1 MVAKQMWL
9 MVGLISC
16 SFAAQAADI
25 SCRVVGVADGDTVTC
40 LTPEKR
46 QIKVRLAQIDA
57 PEKDQAFGQKS
68 KQALSDLVYG
78 KQVTLQPETTD
89 KYGRTVA
96 KIIVG
101 GQDANLAQVK
111 SGMAWVY
118 TQYAR
123 DQNYFTAEKASR
135 ASRVGLWSDPNP
147 IEPSKWRHGGAVAS
161 KAEPQDPIIKAANKQ
176 SQGSK
181 YSCGGK
187 RVCGQMNSCDE
198 AYFYLKECGL
208 GRLDRDKDGI
218 PCESICG
225 G

>member
-1 MVAKQMWL
+1 MKLIPFL
-9 MVGLISC
+9 MTVL
-16 SFAAQAADI
+16 AANAAMAADI
-25 SCRVVGVADGDTVTC
+25 SCRVVGVSDGDTVTC
-40 LTPEKR
+40 LTAEKQ

-96 KIIVG
+96 RVVVG
-101 GQDANLAQVK
+101 GVDANLAQVNA
-111 SGMAWVY
+111 GMAWVY

-123 DQNYFTAEKASR
+123 EQSYFATEKQAR
-135 ASRVGLWSDPNP
+135 ANRSGLWSDPNP
-147 IEPSKWRHGGAVAS
+147 IEPSKWRHGGATA
-161 KAEPQDPIIKAANKQ
+161 KAVVPQDPIIKAANKQ
-176 SQGSK
+176 AGK
-181 YSCGGK
+181 YSCSK
-187 RVCGQMNSCDE
+187 TVCRQMNSCDE

-208 GRLDRDKDGI
+208 DRLDRDKDGI

>member
-1 MVAKQMWL
+1 MKLAPFLVAL
-9 MVGLISC
+9 L
-16 SFAAQAADI
+16 AANVAMAADI
-25 SCRVVGVADGDTVTC
+25 SCRVVGVSDGDTVTC
-40 LTPEKR
+40 LTAEKR

-96 KIIVG
+96 RVVVG
-101 GQDANLAQVK
+101 GVDANLAQVK
-111 SGMAWVY
+111 TGMAWVY

-123 DQNYFTAEKASR
+123 EQSYFSAEKQAR
-135 ASRVGLWSDPNP
+135 ANRSGLWSDPNP
-147 IEPSKWRHGGAVAS
+147 IEPSKWRHGGATA
-161 KAEPQDPIIKAANKQ
+161 KAAVPQDPIIKAANKQ
-176 SQGSK
+176 GSK

-187 RVCGQMNSCDE
+187 TVCRQMNSCDE
-198 AYFYLKECGL
+198 AYFYLKQCGL